1 MLQPLALCQSTYSGG
16 DISLGAQ
23 STVYGNV
30 IAGNLL
36 NTSGD
41 STIVGSLSAAGL
53 GDTKKDLNLQVQQ
66 RLIYLV

>member
-1 MLQPLALCQSTYSGG
+1 
-16 DISLGAQ
+16 
-23 STVYGNV
+23 V

-66 RLIYLV
+66 RLIYLA